1 MIHRIGALVVLLA
14 AALLPITWFTW
25 IQRPEVQ
32 LILATIAVGVIVVFD
47 IYTGLL
53 LCFSLLI
60 LYFRY
65 YTQAIGPWV
74 RDDLPNMALRTG
86 GPMQNLVTKYITPEH
101 LHDAQSNDIS
111 SNEEDLE
118 IKGIQGVYGEPVYGA
133 QGLDHVMPGL
143 QKIDRLDGMAFTMD
157 D

>member
-1 MIHRIGALVVLLA
+1 MIHRVSALVVLLV
-14 AALLPITWFTW
+14 AALLPVSWFSW

-32 LILATIAVGVIVVFD
+32 LILATIAVGLMVVVD

-53 LCFSLLI
+53 LTAALLI

-65 YTQAIGPWV
+65 YTHAIGPWV
-74 RDDLPNMALRTG
+74 RDDLPNMTLRTG

-101 LHDAQSNDIS
+101 LHDAQSNMVSD
-111 SNEEDLE
+111 ETEV
-118 IKGIQGVYGEPVYGA
+118 KGIQGVYGEPVYGA

-143 QKIDRLDGMAFTMD
+143 QKINRLDGMEFAAED
-157 D
+157 